1 MRTYLC
7 EVIDTNAGDNADE
20 VETVV
25 SCECLTFECAKSFVE
40 SSMLRLVPS
49 FHVTRAEWA
58 FTHGKA
64 VINSEDVGC
73 PVYAIITS
81 RPE

>member
-20 VETVV
+20 IAVVV
-25 SCECLTFECAKSFVE
+25 SSECLSFECAKSFIE

-49 FHVTRAEWA
+49 FIVTRAEWA
-58 FTHGKA
+58 FIDGGA

-73 PVYAIITS
+73 PVYARILS